1 MNMLKLYFLF
11 TASVL
16 LSACSALHLADTKTR
31 NVARVDY
38 LANIAPIE
46 TACKGVGA
54 VAATSTAVSANTQ
67 QIDRIE
73 IVADPESAT
82 SLVARGHALSL
93 TTDDTAGT
101 DALFKLALSRADIN
115 TPASRVHWS
124 HGWAMFNQ
132 KQYPCALAHFA
143 AAYQANPDDA
153 RWAHYT
159 YAVTYW
165 QLNDRLNAIRF
176 YEEAVSQEPSCW
188 RDVASGIRCTG
199 RWRNHQRRAWSE
211 LFAAWKA
218 HRIARGNQTA
228 EIHSSN

>member
-1 MNMLKLYFLF
+1 MKVLKPFFLF
-11 TASVL
+11 AIPIL
-16 LSACSALHLADTKTR
+16 LSACTAFQLPDTDTKS
-31 NVARVDY
+31 VARVDY

-46 TACKGVGA
+46 TACRSVR
-54 VAATSTAVSANTQ
+54 TAVGTLTAASANVQ

-73 IVADPESAT
+73 IVADPESAA

-93 TTDDTAGT
+93 ITDDIEGT
-101 DALFKLALSRADIN
+101 NTLFRLALSRTDTN

-132 KQYPCALAHFA
+132 KQYSCALAHFA
-143 AAYQANPDDA
+143 AAYKANPDDA

-165 QLNDRLNAIRF
+165 RLNDSANAIRF
-176 YEEAVSQEPSCW
+176 YEEAVSKEPSCW
-188 RDVASGIRCTG
+188 RDVPSGIRCTG

-218 HRIARGNQTA
+218 HRIARDSATT
-228 EIHSSN
+228 ETHISN